1 VGATD
6 ERRCRA
12 LARTAIVTTA
22 VLLGASGP
30 VPAAPLVFT
39 PRLSVSEE
47 FNDNIL
53 FSSNKTYDFITSIT
67 PGLTLQYRQPTLTF
81 TLNASNSAQIFARD
95 TSQTNGAATQNG
107 SLFASYRASP
117 RLTFT
122 VGDGVT
128 HVTQT
133 RTGNLPSSAPPPP
146 PGVEQPPPPPP
157 SFDTSTLVAN
167 GDVLSNYFTAQASY
181 AFTPTWSAAVNYANS
196 LSNFTSEGG
205 NDLTNT
211 AGLQMRYTWDP
222 QLSFFGAY
230 SYSHFSFGQ
239 STTSTTNG
247 TPSSAPDTDSHAIT
261 AGGAYA
267 FAQTWSVSGF
277 AGLSINSSSGSSG
290 NNVANGVF
298 PTFSATLTKSFE
310 RGSLLL
316 GAAQGA
322 TSSAGVGGVSQTTSA
337 FMYYQQQL
345 LENLNGWA
353 GASFSHYDTS
363 PSFNALV
370 ANVGLSYPLWRYLN
384 AGLTYTYQRSDATVS
399 QSNTVQTGAVDSNIV
414 LLYLTAYYPVQG
426 SL

>member
-1 VGATD
+1 
-6 ERRCRA
+6 
-12 LARTAIVTTA
+12 
-22 VLLGASGP
+22 
-30 VPAAPLVFT
+30 
-39 PRLSVSEE
+39 
-47 FNDNIL
+47 
-53 FSSNKTYDFITSIT
+53 
-67 PGLTLQYRQPTLTF
+67 
-81 TLNASNSAQIFARD
+81 
-95 TSQTNGAATQNG
+95 
-107 SLFASYRASP
+107 
-117 RLTFT
+117 
-122 VGDGVT
+122 
-128 HVTQT
+128 
-133 RTGNLPSSAPPPP
+133 
-146 PGVEQPPPPPP
+146 
-157 SFDTSTLVAN
+157 
-167 GDVLSNYFTAQASY
+167 
-181 AFTPTWSAAVNYANS
+181 
-196 LSNFTSEGG
+196 
-205 NDLTNT
+205 
-211 AGLQMRYTWDP
+211 
-222 QLSFFGAY
+222 
-230 SYSHFSFGQ
+230 
-239 STTSTTNG
+239 
-247 TPSSAPDTDSHAIT
+247 
-261 AGGAYA
+261 
-267 FAQTWSVSGF
+267 VSGF

-337 FMYYQQQL
+337 FLYYQQQL